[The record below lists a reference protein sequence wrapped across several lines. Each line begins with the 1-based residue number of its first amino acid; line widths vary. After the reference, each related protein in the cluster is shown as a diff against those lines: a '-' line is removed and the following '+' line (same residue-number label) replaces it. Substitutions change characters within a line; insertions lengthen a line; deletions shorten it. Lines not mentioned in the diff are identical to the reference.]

1 MDDGTGTIDCAFRIS
16 EGEDKPESKPS
27 EVRDRPR
34 DVRSSAR
41 ELTNGLA
48 STSTS
53 ARPDPVVIPVGS
65 VVNVQGKIRV
75 KHNSRELHGDTIG
88 LCFHSG
94 PVYSPR
100 DFFFL
105 NDSRSTV

>member
-34 DVRSSAR
+34 DVRSSAQER
-41 ELTNGLA
+41 TNGLA
-48 STSTS
+48 STSTSTS
-53 ARPDPVVIPVGS
+53 ARPDPVIPVGS
-65 VVNVQGKIRV
+65 VVSVQGKIRV

-88 LCFHSG
+88 LCFHFG

-100 DFFFL
+100 EPFFF
-105 NDSRSTV
+105 